1 MPKSSKDKK
10 AKKSV
15 QDKDDKTEMKDER
28 ERRHSGRKDKD
39 TKIAVQAV
47 SVAKES
53 VDTTS
58 LHTLEGAGQIS
69 LDIGQFNAL
78 MNFVQ

>member
-1 MPKSSKDKK
+1 
-10 AKKSV
+10 
-15 QDKDDKTEMKDER
+15 MKDER

-47 SVAKES
+47 YVAKES

-58 LHTLEGAGQIS
+58 LHTLEGAG
-69 LDIGQFNAL
+69 
-78 MNFVQ
+78 